1 MMITSVIDEYV
12 KRTSNSKALYDRAC
26 KVMPG
31 GYTRGPFQH
40 NPYPSFL
47 KRAEGCKIWDV
58 DGNQYIDYVNNYGP
72 LILGHRHPKVMEAV
86 RAQLEEIWLGGMT
99 EAEVKLAEKVTELVP
114 CAETTLFCPTGSE
127 ACMNAIR
134 TYRAING
141 KDKIAMWDG
150 GYHGSTDSVFSSK
163 GIPTDTANKVVL
175 LPYNDAAGVEKQI
188 RKHRD
193 ELACV
198 IVDPTLGEIGHEPA
212 KPEFYRALREVT
224 EDTDVPLIFDEVVD
238 GFGLAPGGAQER
250 FGVKADMSVLGKI
263 IGGGFPLAAYTSSE
277 ETMKIWSIKKSNSLD
292 IADAELSHPG
302 TFNDHKIS
310 MAAGLATLNQ
320 LTPETYSHLEKVG
333 TDIRNGLKRILNN
346 LKIRAQV
353 VGISSIFH
361 LQFTDEPIVDA
372 RSGRGA
378 NKLLYRY
385 FELSMLNKGINLG
398 KRHSSF
404 ISTPIA
410 DAEVK
415 QTLKAMEDTLSEMRP
430 LVKATAPNLVAE
442 P

>member
-1 MMITSVIDEYV
+1 MMSVVDEYV
-12 KRTSNSKALYDRAC
+12 KRTPNSKALYERAC

-47 KRAEGCKIWDV
+47 KRAEGCRIWDV
-58 DGNQYIDYVNNYGP
+58 DGNEYIDYVNNYGP
-72 LILGHRHPKVMEAV
+72 LILGHRPPKVLEAV
-86 RAQLEEIWLGGMT
+86 KAQVEQIWLGGMT
-99 EAEVKLAEKVTELVP
+99 EAEVRLAEKVTELVP
-114 CAETTLFCPTGSE
+114 CAESVLFCPTGSE

-134 TYRAING
+134 TYRALSG
-141 KDKIAMWDG
+141 RDKIAMWDG
-150 GYHGSTDSVFSSK
+150 GYHGSTDSLYFSK
-163 GIPTDTANKVVL
+163 GIPADTLNKVVL

-188 RKHRD
+188 RKNRD

-212 KPEFYRALREVT
+212 NLEFYRALREVT

-238 GFGLAPGGAQER
+238 GFRLAPGGAQER
-250 FGVKADMSVLGKI
+250 FGVRADMSVLGKI
-263 IGGGFPLAAYTSSE
+263 LGGGFPLAAYTSSE
-277 ETMKIWSIKKSNSLD
+277 ETMKIWSIKKPNSLD
-292 IADAELSHPG
+292 IADADLSHPG

-310 MAAGLATLNQ
+310 MAAGFATLNE

-333 TDIRNGLKRILNN
+333 SDIRNGLRKILENLRI
-346 LKIRAQV
+346 KAQV

-361 LQFTDEPIVDA
+361 LQFSDEPIVDA
-372 RSGRGA
+372 RSGRRA
-378 NKLLYRY
+378 NKLLYRC

-410 DAEVK
+410 NTEVT
-415 QTLKAMEDTLSEMRP
+415 QTLKAAEDTLIEMKP
-430 LVKATAPNLVAE
+430 LLKAIAPSLLTE
-442 P
+442 S